1 MKQKTLLLPY
11 LLLAAIVLSACAPV
25 YKCGDPIPAKKSIF
39 WGKNLK
45 TVIIERDTLCA
56 RLSASELQV
65 DSLSKDTTK
74 YKSKIKDQKRL
85 FTMLDDEYRQLNA
98 EYDSLLMTK
107 DKLGSDLS
115 ALSNEKKSESE
126 KLNKALKLKSDELD
140 AKSIELK
147 AKSSE
152 LSEKERLLAE
162 REKSLKELQA
172 IIARQDSVSKRLND
186 ILRKALLGFKA
197 DELSV
202 ELKNGKVYV
211 SMSDK
216 LLFKSGSSAVES
228 KGVEA
233 LKVLA
238 GVLVKN
244 TDIEIAV
251 EGHTDNVPMKGASAI
266 KDNWDLSVIRATS
279 IVRILTQE
287 YAVSP
292 INVTASGRGEFM
304 PRASNET
311 AEGRAKNRR
320 TEIILSPKLDEVME
334 LLNSK

>member
-1 MKQKTLLLPY
+1 MFNQNQIRMKKTVLLSLSAITMI
-11 LLLAAIVLSACAPV
+11 LLNACAPV

-39 WGKNLK
+39 WSKNLK
-45 TVIIERDTLCA
+45 TVITERDTLCA
-56 RLSASELQV
+56 RLSASEVQV
-65 DSLSKDTTK
+65 DSLRKDTTK
-74 YKSKIKDQKRL
+74 LKSQARENKRL
-85 FTMLDDEYRQLNA
+85 FQMLDGEYRQLNS
-98 EYDSLLMTK
+98 EYDSLLQTK
-107 DKLGSDLS
+107 DKLGSDLNT
-115 ALSNEKKSESE
+115 LKKEKSSESE
-126 KLNKALKLKSDELD
+126 QYNKALKQKSDELNS
-140 AKSIELK
+140 KSKEL
-147 AKSSE
+147 A
-152 LSEKERLLAE
+152 EKERLLAE

-172 IIARQDSVSKRLND
+172 IIAKQDSVTKRLND

-202 ELKNGKVYV
+202 EMKNGKVYV

-216 LLFKSGSSAVES
+216 LLFKSGSYAIES

-244 TDIEIAV
+244 QDIEIAV
-251 EGHTDNVPMKGASAI
+251 EGHTDNIPMKGSSAI
-266 KDNWDLSVIRATS
+266 KDNWDLSVMRATS

-292 INVTASGRGEFM
+292 MRVNASGRGEFM
-304 PRASNET
+304 PKESNDT
-311 AEGRAKNRR
+311 PEGRAKNRR